1 MLRPSFTQTS
11 RDQTVPTNT
20 VGSGPF
26 TALSQTQSWIDNR
39 QAAFRDHGL
48 AWYALR
54 LCESGE
60 LIGNCGM
67 LRGRSTCVEPE
78 LGYMISLAHQGRGY
92 ATEAATATMH
102 ECALSSFSRV
112 WATIRP
118 ANIASRRIA
127 ERRCR
132 FSLGYAARVC
142 GSEAWPTPNLCGGC
156 RRPSRVLSQRGHVGY
171 PPRMA

>member
-1 MLRPSFTQTS
+1 MSEGLSTS
-11 RDQTVPTNT
+11 RLDLRLFSPADADELHVIFADPETNT

-48 AWYALR
+48 VWYALR

-78 LGYMISLAHQGRGY
+78 LGYMISLAHQGRGCRQIRCP
-92 ATEAATATMH
+92 TSNTTARCCRGCSAH
-102 ECALSSFSRV
+102 RSS
-112 WATIRP
+112 A
-118 ANIASRRIA
+118 
-127 ERRCR
+127 
-132 FSLGYAARVC
+132 
-142 GSEAWPTPNLCGGC
+142 PT
-156 RRPSRVLSQRGHVGY
+156 
-171 PPRMA
+171 

>member
-1 MLRPSFTQTS
+1 M
-11 RDQTVPTNT
+11 
-20 VGSGPF
+20 GSGPF

-39 QAAFRDHGL
+39 QVAFRDHGL
-48 AWYALR
+48 VWYALR

-78 LGYMISLAHQGRGY
+78 LGYMISRAHQGHGY

-118 ANIASRRIA
+118 VNIASRRIA
-127 ERRCR
+127 ER
-132 FSLGYAARVC
+132 LGMTIDRT
-142 GSEAWPTPNLCGGC
+142 ETDD
-156 RRPSRVLSQRGHVGY
+156 RGPLIYYVKQLT
-171 PPRMA
+171 